1 MVDGQKKRVFSITTY
16 MVVAVILVHM
26 AVIPFLY
33 NEITAQYKVASY
45 EQYVG
50 HVTEVAG
57 LLADVLST
65 KSLLE
70 NQVDIRSILETAILG
85 GNIQYIE
92 IVSDKAFVIRPRDEV
107 FLQIRGEFIED
118 AAVGENGDD
127 VYYFEVPVYFKDDA
141 SAISRLRLGFD
152 ESAVINDYNV
162 VKEKIIYALL
172 IYLLTIVLI
181 IAAITRLIHKPLHQ
195 LRGRSKDIAN
205 GNVEV
210 PLGVSSRLR
219 EIQYL
224 ANDLE
229 IMRLSLVDI
238 ASHMQHKAAHDD
250 LTGLPNRYLFNDRLE
265 QAIARSVRDNSPF
278 AILLLDLD
286 RFKEINDTLGHG
298 VGDEVLKIVSRRMQ
312 TGLRESDT
320 VARIGGDEFSFIL
333 MGADQQD
340 AEKIAGKVVDLIQ
353 PKFSVNNHLL
363 KIGSSIGISI
373 YPDHGDEAG
382 LLMSR
387 ADVAM
392 YSAKQ
397 NNLSLVAYN
406 PEMDRDHYECLM
418 LANDLKSSIKKGHFS
433 ALYQPKINVSS
444 GKPCGCELLLRWNHP
459 NLGVIY
465 PEKFIPLAE
474 RENLVGELTGSIVRN
489 NLGSFQ
495 ELVDIDPEFHVSINV
510 SPVDLLDNTLFDLII
525 AALEQANFPREN
537 LYIEVTENA
546 IMKNPSRSAEI
557 LGLFKNA
564 GIRIS
569 IDDFGTGYSSLSY
582 LQRFPISEL
591 KIDKSFIRELSQ
603 WSVNFP
609 IVSATITM
617 AHDLGIS
624 VVAEGV
630 EDEAVLQLLASMGC
644 DHAQGYHFTKPLG
657 FADLKQWLK
666 TMPA

>member
-1 MVDGQKKRVFSITTY
+1 MVANPTRRVFSITTY

-26 AVIPFLY
+26 AVLPFLY
-33 NEITAQYKVASY
+33 NEITSQYKMASY
-45 EQYVG
+45 EQYLG
-50 HVTEVAG
+50 HVTEVGG

-65 KSLLE
+65 KSITHDLD
-70 NQVDIRSILETAILG
+70 DIHSVLETSVLG

-92 IVSDKAFVIRPRDEV
+92 VLSDDGFLIRPSEHLFQISGK
-107 FLQIRGEFIED
+107 FLED
-118 AAVGENGDD
+118 SAVGSNGDD
-127 VYYFEVPVYFKDDA
+127 VYYFDVPVYFKSD
-141 SAISRLRLGFD
+141 SGVISRLRLGFD
-152 ESAVINDYNV
+152 ESAVINDYKA
-162 VKEKIIYALL
+162 VKEKIIYALM
-172 IYLLTIVLI
+172 IYLLAIVLI

-195 LRGRSKDIAN
+195 LRARSKDIAN

-210 PLGVSSRLR
+210 PLGVSSRLG
-219 EIQYL
+219 EIQFL

-238 ASHMQHKAAHDD
+238 AAHMHHKAAHDD

-265 QAIARSVRDNSPF
+265 QAIARSVRDDSQF

-286 RFKEINDTLGHG
+286 RFKEINDALGHG

-333 MGADQQD
+333 MGAGQQD
-340 AEKIAGKVVDLIQ
+340 AEKIASKVVDLIQ
-353 PKFSVNNHLL
+353 PKFLVNNHLL

-373 YPDHGDEAG
+373 YPEHGDEAG

-406 PEMDRDHYECLM
+406 PEMDRDHYQSLM
-418 LANDLKSSIKKGHFS
+418 LANDLKSSISEGDFS
-433 ALYQPKINVSS
+433 AFYQPKINVST

-459 NLGVIY
+459 KLGVIY
-465 PEKFIPLAE
+465 PDKFIPLAE
-474 RENLVGELTGSIVRN
+474 RENLIGELTSSIVRN

-510 SPVDLLDNTLFDLII
+510 SPVDLLDNTLLDSII
-525 AALEQANFPREN
+525 DALEQANFPREN

-546 IMKNPSRSAEI
+546 IMKNPVRSAEI
-557 LGLFKNA
+557 LGLFKDA
-564 GIRIS
+564 GIKIS

-582 LQRFPISEL
+582 LQKFPISEL
-591 KIDKSFIRELSQ
+591 KIDKSFVRELSQ
-603 WSVNFP
+603 SSVNFP

-644 DHAQGYHFTKPLG
+644 DHVQGYHFTKPLG
-657 FADLKQWLK
+657 FKDLKQWLK
-666 TMPA
+666 SMPA